1 MKETKCPK
9 CKKKIDMLTEICPHC
24 GEMIF
29 FDVIES
35 KEIHIETDNKIK
47 KFKDNI
53 KENIDNVKR
62 EKLIKRFGTKVKKG
76 ANNIVSWNKKK
87 IAIVHDKIRKTK
99 IYPYITYQNVLC
111 VATVIATIAMVG
123 MGIKIAKFT
132 DNTSTVSKVN
142 NKTTYQQVEHLQ
154 KEEKVEK
161 RLDLQRGLI
170 IMIYKDQ
177 EFAGI
182 KSTVIYEVIPKT
194 DKINQTIIKFP
205 YKKKNVEKMKKYLEV
220 NYGYAKKKKDDTLVF
235 VDDEYRYT
243 FTNGTSIEEDG
254 NKEEIV
260 EIIPLKNE

>member
-1 MKETKCPK
+1 MKGTKCPK
-9 CKKKIDMLTEICPHC
+9 CKKKIDMLAEICPYC

-29 FDVIES
+29 YDVIES
-35 KEIHIETDNKIK
+35 KKIDIEKDNKIEK
-47 KFKDNI
+47 I
-53 KENIDNVKR
+53 KEKIKK
-62 EKLIKRFGTKVKKG
+62 EKVVCKFGTKIKSKTG
-76 ANNIVSWNKKK
+76 SIFNWFKKK
-87 IAIVHDKIRKTK
+87 ITIVSDKIKKSK

-111 VATVIATIAMVG
+111 VITVIATIAMVG
-123 MGIKIAKFT
+123 MGIKIARFT
-132 DNTSTVSKVN
+132 DNKSTVSKVN

-182 KSTVIYEVIPKT
+182 KSTVIYEVVPKT

-205 YKKKNVEKMKKYLEV
+205 YKKKNIDKMKKYLEV
-220 NYGYAKKKKDDTLVF
+220 NYGYAKKQKDDTLIF
-235 VDDEYRYT
+235 TDDEYRYT
-243 FTNGTSIEEDG
+243 FTNGTSIEEG
-254 NKEEIV
+254 GTKEEIV